1 MKNALLRTALF
12 ACVVVSPL
20 VDARAAE
27 LAQPAMREELL
38 AMRERDQAVRQAT
51 TQEAMQQWD
60 AIDAANLLR
69 IKAIVAQYGWP
80 TVTMVGKDGA
90 QAAWLLAQHADRDA
104 PFQNQVLAMMEPLV
118 AQGEASGVHYAYLY
132 DRTHYPQR
140 YGTQGT
146 CVNAQA
152 WEPFEIED
160 LASVNARRRAL
171 GLMSMAEYA
180 RHFECDDPLIAF
192 GHATRRTVPVPAD
205 DKPATP

>member
-1 MKNALLRTALF
+1 
-12 ACVVVSPL
+12 
-20 VDARAAE
+20 
-27 LAQPAMREELL
+27 
-38 AMRERDQAVRQAT
+38 MRERDQAVRQAT

>member
-1 MKNALLRTALF
+1 
-12 ACVVVSPL
+12 
-20 VDARAAE
+20 
-27 LAQPAMREELL
+27 
-38 AMRERDQAVRQAT
+38 MRERDQAVRQAT

-69 IKAIVAQYGWP
+69 IKTIVAQYGWP

-160 LASVNARRRAL
+160 LANVNARRRAL